1 MPDNNIFDKVLFV
14 GIDYKHPRGGIA
26 SVLNT
31 YSIFIQPFKFVR
43 TTAGELGNLQKI
55 CYAVSGYA
63 SLIWK
68 LATDTSIEIVHVHSA
83 SGSSFWRKSIAIRIA
98 KAMGRKVIFH
108 CHGGGFKEFRMNY
121 SKEVDAIL
129 ERVDSIVCL
138 SEEWRTYFESISC
151 RNVVVI
157 KNVIAEPDIEAI
169 KSDGLV
175 HFLFLGLIC
184 DNKGIF
190 DTLEAIAI
198 HKEDLLGKIIL
209 HVGGNGETDR
219 LLSTIKSLDIEPLV
233 HFEGWVDNEKK
244 RHLLNLADV
253 FILPSYIEGVPI
265 SILEAES
272 YHKPVI
278 TTKVGGIPSI
288 VKDHQTGLFVTPGN
302 IEEIYKA
309 MMMLANNKTLRNEF
323 GEASYRI
330 SRGYLPETIK
340 QQLESLYFNILN
352 INKIYRER

>member
-1 MPDNNIFDKVLFV
+1 M
-14 GIDYKHPRGGIA
+14 
-26 SVLNT
+26 
-31 YSIFIQPFKFVR
+31 
-43 TTAGELGNLQKI
+43 
-55 CYAVSGYA
+55 
-63 SLIWK
+63 
-68 LATDTSIEIVHVHSA
+68 
-83 SGSSFWRKSIAIRIA
+83 
-98 KAMGRKVIFH
+98 
-108 CHGGGFKEFRMNY
+108 
-121 SKEVDAIL
+121 
-129 ERVDSIVCL
+129 
-138 SEEWRTYFESISC
+138 
-151 RNVVVI
+151 
-157 KNVIAEPDIEAI
+157 
-169 KSDGLV
+169 
-175 HFLFLGLIC
+175 
-184 DNKGIF
+184 
-190 DTLEAIAI
+190 
-198 HKEDLLGKIIL
+198 
-209 HVGGNGETDR
+209 
-219 LLSTIKSLDIEPLV
+219 

-323 GEASYRI
+323 GEASCRI

-352 INKIYRER
+352 INKNMGR